1 MRKQV
6 YNSNNNTRSTF
17 DREYDNL
24 MRDIRRERRE
34 IKSCMLREKKNSN
47 LIQTLV
53 RGELFRL
60 K

>member
-34 IKSCMLREKKNSN
+34 IKGCMLREKKQFNTN
-47 LIQTLV
+47 I
-53 RGELFRL
+53 GER
-60 K
+60 